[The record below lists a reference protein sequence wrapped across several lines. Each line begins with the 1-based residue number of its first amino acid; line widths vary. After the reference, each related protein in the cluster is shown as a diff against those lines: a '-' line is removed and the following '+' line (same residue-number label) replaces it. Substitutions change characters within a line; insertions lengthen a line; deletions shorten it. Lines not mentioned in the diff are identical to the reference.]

1 WVDGLYFFAA
11 NRNSKAYKVVE
22 EAYSRFSK
30 RKCSAKQDL
39 KEIYKN
45 FFRLKNL
52 MTKFWMNKSL
62 MFNL

>member
-1 WVDGLYFFAA
+1 MVFIFFAA

-45 FFRLKNL
+45 FFR
-52 MTKFWMNKSL
+52 
-62 MFNL
+62 